1 MTRIRLNPGK
11 IIIIIFL
18 SIFSAYIAVP
28 FLWMLSTSLRS
39 PLVSFRL
46 PPALFPTTFDLEN
59 YRMIFVKVNFF
70 AFFKNSIYV
79 TIMITISQLIVC
91 SMAAFAFSR
100 LNFPGKNFIFIMFLV
115 AMMIPGQVTN
125 IPRFIFISRLRLINT
140 HAALIIP
147 AMFSAL
153 AIFLIRQYM
162 LTIPKSYDEAAHI
175 DGAGKI
181 WIFLRVILPMAKPSI
196 FVVAVMTFIST
207 WNDYYNPLL
216 YINSMA
222 KMTLPLGLQ
231 SIRGMFGAG
240 NEASVIAAVILSLIP
255 PLIFYIVG
263 QRWLIQGIN
272 IGGLKG

>member
-1 MTRIRLNPGK
+1 MTQIHIKPGK
-11 IIIIIFL
+11 ILILLLL
-18 SIFSAYIAVP
+18 SIFSIYIAVP
-28 FLWMLSTSLRS
+28 FFWMISTSLRS

-46 PPALFPTTFDLEN
+46 PPALFPTSFDLEN

-70 AFFKNSIYV
+70 AFFKNSIFV
-79 TIMITISQLIVC
+79 TSLVTISQLVVC
-91 SMAAFAFSR
+91 SMAAYAFAR

-162 LTIPKSYDEAAHI
+162 LTIPKSYDEAAYI

-181 WIFLRVILPMAKPSI
+181 WIFIRVLIPMAKPSL

-222 KMTLPLGLQ
+222 KMTLPLGMQ

-255 PLIFYIVG
+255 PLIFYITG
-263 QRWLIQGIN
+263 QRWLIQGIS